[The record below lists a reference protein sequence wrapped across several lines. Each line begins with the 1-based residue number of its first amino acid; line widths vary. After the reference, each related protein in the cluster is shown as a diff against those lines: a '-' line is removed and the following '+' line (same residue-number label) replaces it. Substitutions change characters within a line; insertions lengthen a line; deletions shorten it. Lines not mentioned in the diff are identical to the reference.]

1 MNDITSFPS
10 RIFHRYCFTLNNLM
24 SINAKGSDHLN
35 KLAIRMKRGNR
46 NAAGELYDELSPKV
60 YGFFLART
68 GHKEVAEDLAQNMFI
83 KLIDNID
90 GFDPQRGRFTVWFW
104 QMARNL
110 LIDHYRKKRDVPFSS
125 FEEDTIEHFA
135 IAGTADMDEKL
146 ECDRLKGFM
155 ATLATHE
162 RDLFELRYVADMPF
176 RDIAAVLSKSEGSLR
191 IAALRVKKKI
201 KKEFQ
206 YA

>member
-1 MNDITSFPS
+1 M
-10 RIFHRYCFTLNNLM
+10 RISAN
-24 SINAKGSDHLN
+24 GSDQLN
-35 KLAIRMKRGNR
+35 ILAVRMKRGNR
-46 NAAGELYDELSPKV
+46 NAAGELYEELLPKV

-68 GHKEVAEDLAQNMFI
+68 GHKEVAEDLSQSMFI

-90 GFDPQRGRFTVWFW
+90 GFDPKKGRFTVWFW

-110 LIDHYRKKRDVPFSS
+110 LIDHYRKKRDLPFSN
-125 FEEDTIEHFA
+125 FDDETVEFFA
-135 IAGTADMDEKL
+135 VAGTPDIDEKL
-146 ECDRLKGFM
+146 QYDRLKDFM
-155 ATLATHE
+155 ATLAANE

-176 RDIAAVLSKSEGSLR
+176 KDIAAILSKSEGSLR
-191 IAALRVKKKI
+191 IASLRVKKKI